1 VDLSAPRSDL
11 LPKIFHRRIH
21 ERGERDK
28 VQAENSVSL
37 TGTPGWLESHREA
50 IVIPEFQCCYAV
62 VLWDWEAVAM
72 KCQRCDKEAHFH
84 ITELTGPK
92 PVEIHLCQDCV
103 RDYLS
108 ESPNEAVAAAGA
120 AASLAQQMIQ
130 QMAVTQTAEE
140 LEKLDKLSCP
150 VCGITYYQFRTQG
163 RLGCAYDYTAFRKE
177 LENLLMH
184 IHGENQH
191 CGKRPSRP
199 ARHSELLTSLIRLRR
214 EMQEAIA
221 AENYERAG
229 QIRDSI
235 RQIEAEVKS
244 QKS

>member
-1 VDLSAPRSDL
+1 M
-11 LPKIFHRRIH
+11 LPGI
-21 ERGERDK
+21 
-28 VQAENSVSL
+28 VSNSTSNDAVKSGHFLPTRLNL
-37 TGTPGWLESHREA
+37 TGGPGWLESHREA
-50 IVIPEFQCCYAV
+50 IVTPEFALVCFFRSDCLEIV
-62 VLWDWEAVAM
+62 VM

-103 RDYLS
+103 REYLS

-120 AASLAQQMIQ
+120 AASLAQQMMQ

-191 CGKRPSRP
+191 RGKRPSRP
-199 ARHSELLTSLIRLRR
+199 ARYSELLTSLIRLRR

-235 RQIEAEVKS
+235 RRIEAEVKS
-244 QKS
+244 HR